1 MRKIKSAFI
10 LLTII
15 CTCALKAQITVFS
28 EDFSG
33 FAIITAPK
41 GVKIGFDSTYVPIS
55 TVNKLQ
61 DKLFYLLT
69 VIQKSDYQAI
79 NEQPEFKTLRE
90 RYITLLAEVSNS
102 TSISKTVR
110 QKFLISKTESESLK
124 IAFVRAYNSDVLMR
138 NIVKKELLP
147 SGNWEMY
154 YAGTTDTTF
163 LKLVVGQTVAAIDT
177 IINQYLVGTKSQ
189 YPEDGPSDS
198 NGPKNLYAT
207 DYVQQFVSAINSIDK
222 NSSTVL
228 NLPIATALSLLKMNN
243 RDEAVRFEP
252 IATGENKVVLANL
265 KNIVWGNYTYASLI
279 VPGDSPNSSG
289 DAINLS
295 ESAKKHVQ
303 YAVEAYNGGLAPV
316 IILSGANV
324 YPYYP
329 PTQYFEAIEMKK
341 YMMRTYSI
349 PENVILVDPYARH
362 TTTNLRNAARL
373 IIRLGIPRY
382 KKSLIVTTKSQ
393 NDIIEAPSFTTRCKL
408 ELGFMPG
415 TLGERIADVRLEFT
429 PNNINCLTIDPKDP
443 LDP

>member
-1 MRKIKSAFI
+1 MKLKQLLVIGSITYLTFI
-10 LLTII
+10 GCKPDDSII
-15 CTCALKAQITVFS
+15 NPPTPPPPV
-28 EDFSG
+28 
-33 FAIITAPK
+33 
-41 GVKIGFDSTYVPIS
+41 GVKIGFDSTYVLAS
-55 TVNKLQ
+55 TDNKLQ

-69 VIQKSDYQAI
+69 VIQKSDYVGITEQA
-79 NEQPEFKTLRE
+79 EFKTLSE

-124 IAFVRAYNSDVLMR
+124 RAFVRAYNSDVLMR

-252 IATGENKVVLANL
+252 IATGENKAVIENI
-265 KNIVWGNYTYASLI
+265 KNIVWKNYTYASLI
-279 VPGDSPNSSG
+279 VPGDSPNSEG

-316 IILSGANV
+316 IIISGANV

-341 YMMRTYSI
+341 YMMQTYSI
-349 PENVILVDPYARH
+349 PENVILVDPYGRH

-382 KKSLIVTTKSQ
+382 KKSLIVTSKSQ
-393 NDIIEAPSFTTRCKL
+393 NDIIEAPSYATRCNI
-408 ELGFMPG
+408 ELGYMPG
-415 TLGERIADVRLEFT
+415 KLGERIADVRLEFT
-429 PNNINCLTIDPKDP
+429 PTNFNVLTLNPKDP

>member
-1 MRKIKSAFI
+1 MKLKQ
-10 LLTII
+10 LLVIGSITYLIVIGCKPDNSII
-15 CTCALKAQITVFS
+15 NPPPPPLPV
-28 EDFSG
+28 
-33 FAIITAPK
+33 
-41 GVKIGFDSTYVPIS
+41 GVKIGFDSTYVPFS
-55 TVNKLQ
+55 TDNKLQ

-90 RYITLLAEVSNS
+90 RYISLFAEVSKS
-102 TSISKTVR
+102 TSLSKTVR
-110 QKFLISKTESESLK
+110 QKFLISKAESETLK
-124 IAFVRAYNSDVLMR
+124 RGFVRAYNSDALMR

-154 YAGTTDTTF
+154 YAGTADTTF
-163 LKLVVGQTVAAIDT
+163 LKLVVVQTVAAIDT

-189 YPEDGPSDS
+189 YPEDGPSDN
-198 NGPKNLYAT
+198 NGPKNLYT
-207 DYVQQFVSAINSIDK
+207 SDYTRQFIGVLNNIDK
-222 NSSTVL
+222 NSTTVL
-228 NLPIATALSLLKMNN
+228 NLPIATALSLLTMNN

-252 IATGENKVVLANL
+252 LATEENKAVIENL
-265 KNIVWGNYTYASLI
+265 KNIVWNNYTYASLI
-279 VPGDSPNSSG
+279 VPGDSPNSEG

-303 YAVEAYNGGLAPV
+303 YAVDAYHGGLAPV
-316 IILSGANV
+316 IIISGANV

-329 PTQYFEAIEMKK
+329 PTQYFEAVEMKK
-341 YMMRTYSI
+341 YMMQTYLI

-393 NDIIEAPSFTTRCKL
+393 NDIIVAPSFTSRCNL
-408 ELGFMPG
+408 ELGYMPG
-415 TLGERIADVRLEFT
+415 KLGERIADVRLEFT
-429 PNNINCLTIDPKDP
+429 ANNFSVLTLNSKDP

>member
-1 MRKIKSAFI
+1 MKLKRFYFFVLVTLIVFI
-10 LLTII
+10 GCKPDNTII
-15 CTCALKAQITVFS
+15 NP
-28 EDFSG
+28 
-33 FAIITAPK
+33 PK
-41 GVKIGFDSTYVPIS
+41 PPPPVGVKIGFDSTYLPVS
-55 TVNKLQ
+55 TENKLQ

-69 VIQKSDYQAI
+69 VIQKSDYQVI
-79 NEQPEFKTLRE
+79 IEQPEFKTLRE
-90 RYITLLAEVSNS
+90 RYKSLFAEVSNS
-102 TSISKTVR
+102 TSLSKAVR

-124 IAFVRAYNSDVLMR
+124 RAFVRAYNSDVLMR
-138 NIVKKELLP
+138 DIVKKELLP

-163 LKLVVGQTVAAIDT
+163 LKLVVEQTVAAVDT

-189 YPEDGPSDS
+189 YPEDGPSDN
-198 NGPKNLYAT
+198 NGPKNLYT
-207 DYVQQFVSAINSIDK
+207 SDYARQFIDAINSIDK
-222 NSSTVL
+222 NSTTVL
-228 NLPIATALSLLKMNN
+228 NLPIATALSLLTMIN

-252 IATGENKVVLANL
+252 LATGENKAVIENI
-265 KNIVWGNYTYASLI
+265 KNIVWNNYTYASLI
-279 VPGDSPNSSG
+279 VPGDSPNSEG

-316 IILSGANV
+316 IIISGANV

-341 YMMRTYSI
+341 YMMQTYSI
-349 PENVILVDPYARH
+349 PENVILVDPCGRH

-373 IIRLGIPRY
+373 IIKSGIPRY

-393 NDIIEAPSFTTRCKL
+393 NDIIEAPSYATRCNL
-408 ELGFMPG
+408 ELGYMPG
-415 TLGERIADVRLEFT
+415 KLGERIADVRLEFT
-429 PNNINCLTIDPKDP
+429 PNNINVLTLNSKDP